1 MEPNKNEKWK
11 QLIDTGLSCYYVSTD
26 GMVYNSKK
34 GKMVSVI
41 LNKKT
46 GYCSVSLWDY
56 KNKRKINKYIH
67 RLVAEIFIPNPDK
80 KAFVDHIDTNKNNN
94 SVENLRWVT
103 QKENVRNKLTLQHM
117 KENHVDCI
125 GEKNSFFGKNHSV
138 LSKEKMREAKIGEKN
153 PCFGRRGEKHPL
165 YGKAGTTKDKKRYF
179 NEETK
184 RYYYK

>member
-1 MEPNKNEKWK
+1 MNPNKNEKWK
-11 QLIDTGLSCYYVSTD
+11 QLIDPGLSCYYVSTD

-46 GYCSVSLWDY
+46 GYYSVSLWNY

-125 GEKNSFFGKNHSV
+125 GEKNSFFGKNHSD

-165 YGKAGTTKDKKRYF
+165 YGKAGTTKGKKRYF